1 MKTDCKWTLDSFD
14 KEPDIARTNKKETGR
29 EDGKLQHKELEVLL
43 QIVEEMELQHSSG
56 VNKGVYCGY
65 LPP

>member
-1 MKTDCKWTLDSFD
+1 M
-14 KEPDIARTNKKETGR
+14 KETRR
-29 EDGKLQHKELEVLL
+29 ENGKLQHKELEVLL